1 MSGGRHRGRLL
12 IARRSAAAVRAI
24 GGTERSGQAEMAD
37 AVADAFDTGTHL
49 LVQAGTG
56 TGKSLGYLVP
66 ALTWLT
72 QHPGE
77 RIVVATATLALQSQL
92 ADKDIPVALDAVEQ
106 VTGHRPVHAILKG
119 RTNYACLLRVRRP
132 FCSSGHL
139 AVRRRA
145 GRDNAIVDTR
155 RTRIRA
161 WRRGR
166 RAAGMGRRAG
176 NRRRACGSR
185 FGTVAYRTRLAA
197 GFHPCSGV
205 SWGPALPVRG
215 RMLRREIADAARA
228 ADLIVTN
235 HALLAINATR
245 STAPPSHH
253 R

>member
-1 MSGGRHRGRLL
+1 MTADLQPDSADVSWPTSGARGSSRGAHGRRAGDRRHRTVGSGGDGR
-12 IARRSAAAVRAI
+12 
-24 GGTERSGQAEMAD
+24 
-37 AVADAFDTGTHL
+37 VADALDTGTHL

-92 ADKDIPVALDAVEQ
+92 ADKDILGALDAVEQ

-119 RTNYACLLRVRRP
+119 RTNYACLLAGARRD

-166 RAAGMGRRAG
+166 RAAEWAEEQATADGLRIAIRHRRIPNEA
-176 NRRRACGSR
+176 GSR
-185 FGTVAYRTRLAA
+185 FPSLFGSVL
-197 GFHPCSGV
+197 
-205 SWGPALPVRG
+205 GPS
-215 RMLRREIADAARA
+215 AAR
-228 ADLIVTN
+228 TGT
-235 HALLAINATR
+235 HASSRNRGMPRARRT
-245 STAPPSHH
+245 
-253 R
+253 

>member
-1 MSGGRHRGRLL
+1 MTADLQPDSADVSWPTSGALL

-119 RTNYACLLRVRRP
+119 RTNYACLLRVRDATSAHQGTLLSAAELAGTMP
-132 FCSSGHL
+132 SSTPGAPESALGAEVVGLRNGQKSRQPPTGLRIAIRH
-139 AVRRRA
+139 RRIPNEA
-145 GRDNAIVDTR
+145 
-155 RTRIRA
+155 
-161 WRRGR
+161 
-166 RAAGMGRRAG
+166 
-176 NRRRACGSR
+176 GSR
-185 FGTVAYRTRLAA
+185 FPSLFGSVL
-197 GFHPCSGV
+197 
-205 SWGPALPVRG
+205 GPS
-215 RMLRREIADAARA
+215 AAR
-228 ADLIVTN
+228 TGT
-235 HALLAINATR
+235 HASSRNRGMPLARRT
-245 STAPPSHH
+245 
-253 R
+253 